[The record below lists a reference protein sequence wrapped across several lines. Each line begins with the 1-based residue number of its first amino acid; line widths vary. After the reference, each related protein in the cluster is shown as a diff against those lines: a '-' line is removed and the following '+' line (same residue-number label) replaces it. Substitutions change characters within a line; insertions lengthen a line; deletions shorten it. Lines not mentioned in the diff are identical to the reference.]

1 MRIAVLGWGSL
12 VWDPTG
18 SYGAILQ
25 IAPGAR
31 WSASGPML
39 PVEFAR
45 ISKDGRL
52 TLVVLPEYEHR
63 CQVLWIT
70 SGHQDVQEAI
80 GNLAAREGI
89 HASFMCRSIHGVL
102 ATGETLGNV
111 LDQVADPVQE
121 WMSDTP
127 ALDAAIWTGL
137 GAGKRWQKHGYD
149 GFTVTNA
156 LDYLNG
162 LEGEVSRLNAEYLRK
177 TPPSIDTP
185 VRQLAPL

>member
-18 SYGAILQ
+18 SYGAALH
-25 IAPGAR
+25 IAPGTA
-31 WSASGPML
+31 WSTSGPTL

-45 ISKDGRL
+45 ISENGRL
-52 TLVVLPEYEHR
+52 TLVLLPEYEHR
-63 CQVLWIT
+63 CRVLWIT
-70 SGHQDVQEAI
+70 SEHQRIREAI

-89 HASFMCRSIHGVL
+89 HERFMCRSIHGVL

-111 LDQVADPVQE
+111 PDQVADPVQE
-121 WMSDTP
+121 WMINTP
-127 ALDAAIWTGL
+127 SLDAAIWTGL
-137 GAGKRWQKHGYD
+137 GVGTRWQEHGYD

-162 LEGEVSRLNAEYLRK
+162 LVGEVRQLNAEYLEK
-177 TPPSIDTP
+177 TPASIDTP
-185 VRQLAPL
+185 LRRLARL